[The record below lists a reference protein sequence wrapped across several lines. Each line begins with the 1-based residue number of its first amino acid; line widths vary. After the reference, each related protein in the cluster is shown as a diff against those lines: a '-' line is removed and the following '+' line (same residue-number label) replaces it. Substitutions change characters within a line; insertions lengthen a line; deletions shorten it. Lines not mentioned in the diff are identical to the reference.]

1 MKRVEIGAVLA
12 RDQWRKSNESL
23 FPIRLGT
30 ILENIIFALERKLFL
45 ESFNSN
51 FSLTSYNVKLNYI
64 GN

>member
-23 FPIRLGT
+23 FPI
-30 ILENIIFALERKLFL
+30 LENIIFALERNLFL

>member
-30 ILENIIFALERKLFL
+30 ILENIIFALERNLFI
-45 ESFNSN
+45 FNSN